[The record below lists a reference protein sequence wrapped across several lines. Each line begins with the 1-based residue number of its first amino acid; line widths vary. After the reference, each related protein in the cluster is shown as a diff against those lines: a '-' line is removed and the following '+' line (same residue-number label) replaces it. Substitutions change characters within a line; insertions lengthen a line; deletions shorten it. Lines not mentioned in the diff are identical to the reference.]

1 MINIQ
6 LNVWQLALI
15 SPVYR
20 LLFKWFLLRY
30 CLQNLL
36 LFSSN
41 KVLLLLPLRIMHN
54 KYLDHLFA
62 LAFQLCAEI
71 FRKSHVSLSV
81 RQIRSS
87 QRSYEAVCVCGGWM
101 QHMWMR
107 VHGCVGGQHAYG
119 SKAKALKTSAEFL
132 FYSYGGL
139 RNYIRH
145 LIDLLF
151 RK

>member
-1 MINIQ
+1 M
-6 LNVWQLALI
+6 WQFVPI
-15 SPVYR
+15 SPICP
-20 LLFKWFLLRY
+20 LIFKWFLLRY
-30 CLQNLL
+30 CLQNRPS
-36 LFSSN
+36 FSSS

-71 FRKSHVSLSV
+71 FWKSHVSLSV
-81 RQIRSS
+81 RQIRNS
-87 QRSYEAVCVCGGWM
+87 QRSYEAVCVCGVWM

-107 VHGCVGGQHAYG
+107 VHWCVGGQHAYG
-119 SKAKALKTSAEFL
+119 SKANALKTSAESL
-132 FYSYGGL
+132 FYSYGRL

>member
-1 MINIQ
+1 MCQ
-6 LNVWQLALI
+6 LTPIFPICPLI
-15 SPVYR
+15 
-20 LLFKWFLLRY
+20 FKWFLLRY
-30 CLQNLL
+30 CLQNLPS
-36 LFSSN
+36 FSSSE
-41 KVLLLLPLRIMHN
+41 VLLLLPQRIMHN

-119 SKAKALKTSAEFL
+119 SKANAPKTSAEFL
-132 FYSYGGL
+132 FYSYGRL

>member
-1 MINIQ
+1 MTNCPDLPYMPTFIQMI
-6 LNVWQLALI
+6 
-15 SPVYR
+15 
-20 LLFKWFLLRY
+20 LFEI
-30 CLQNLL
+30 
-36 LFSSN
+36 LFPEPSLVSSS
-41 KVLLLLPLRIMHN
+41 KVFLLLPLRIMHN

-81 RQIRSS
+81 RQISNS
-87 QRSYEAVCVCGGWM
+87 QRSYEAVCVCGVWM

-119 SKAKALKTSAEFL
+119 SKANALKTSAEFL
-132 FYSYGGL
+132 FYSYGRL

-145 LIDLLF
+145 LIDLFF